1 MSAYKRKKTV
11 LFTRG
16 WLVAIISALGILAFA
31 IAVYSFI
38 RFRQTG
44 SLYVDA
50 SQSQVV
56 ISHPG
61 NMAQFPAGSPIQVE
75 VSATGQKPFTSS
87 ELWIN
92 GVLEGVQAGPP
103 PGLPTLGFSF
113 SWIPASSG
121 TFSLVARAINLDNA
135 TAVSSA
141 VIVFVNPSE
150 KEDQSGP
157 DAGQAYPAVLPAAP
171 AGEINPPAPAPGDA
185 QTPAVEWQGS
195 PADWLTNLTASSV
208 PAAPELAVA
217 ADGCSVKLDIHD
229 LSDNEEGFVLYRQTT
244 ASPYWV
250 HVADLASHFGKGWI
264 ETQDPSLSG
273 GITYYVDAFN
283 SKGQTSS
290 NLALVNIDP
299 QACPAPKPSS
309 NLPVLDLKVQ
319 NLSITDGTEN
329 AYCYTNQG
337 GKYWSRW
344 PEFGFIAPVASGQNA
359 QLLGAPLLL
368 ASLGDS
374 GINPGPQSMDLKL
387 ECWGWRSG
395 TLLSLGQF
403 SQKIDLVSPHAIHVA
418 LTGLAFDVL
427 PDVITA
433 MKNEKFKLGASF
445 APGESLVKDP
455 FTIENLGYFPESD
468 QMPRIAAEVTE
479 NINHCRDHV
488 QDPSYKDAYCA
499 PAPGFNAGPGGVNP
513 QPFLVWDVLDGF
525 CKATG
530 QKECLSLSWW
540 EGFAREYPDPY
551 RPGVFFD
558 VEATFF
564 TGEDYEFPVGWQ
576 TDADQRALK
585 YTPDFPFGQVA
596 CDHSG
601 MILTVAMV
609 VNTSFGTFQGAPSQ
623 WIQTVCPKALGNS
636 VLVEVNFN
644 QLTLAGMDEPAN
656 SVYGQFAALPN
667 GQPATH
673 LLIGWWNGE
682 SPATPYLGP
691 EQSSNGYIGQ
701 MDNGTYPLSQL
712 KLCTAFGGVMCPFTA
727 TYDYFTNNNVLVVT
741 LRGGDALQLFSELYD
756 YNTYSSDDH
765 ICDGNVWVGPRT
777 IEEWAA
783 TVNESIL
790 LIQPEGHAYCSVE
803 VILSAREPGPD

>member
-1 MSAYKRKKTV
+1 MGTYARKKKAPI
-11 LFTRG
+11 TRG
-16 WLVAIISALGILAFA
+16 WIFAIIGGLAVLALA
-31 IAVYSFI
+31 IAAYSFI
-38 RFRQTG
+38 RYRQTG
-44 SLYVDA
+44 SLHADA
-50 SQSQVV
+50 GQSQVV
-56 ISHPG
+56 ITHPG
-61 NMAQFPAGSPIQVE
+61 NMAQFPAGSPIQVG
-75 VSATGQKPFTSS
+75 VAATGQKPFTST

-92 GVLEGVQAGPP
+92 GVLEGVQAGPSS
-103 PGLPTLGFSF
+103 GLTTLASRF

-121 TFSLVARAINLDNA
+121 TFSLVARAINQDDA
-135 TAVSSA
+135 AAVSAA
-141 VIVFVNPSE
+141 VIVVVNPSE
-150 KEDQSGP
+150 KGDQPGP
-157 DAGQAYPAVLPAAP
+157 DAGKGYPDVLPAAP
-171 AGEINPPAPAPGDA
+171 AGEINPAPPAPGDA
-185 QTPAVEWQGS
+185 QTPADEWQGS
-195 PADWLTNLTASSV
+195 PADWLTYLTAGSA

-217 ADGCSVKLDIHD
+217 EDGCNVKLHIHD
-229 LSDNEEGFVLYRQTT
+229 LSDNEEGFALYRQTT

-250 HVADLASHFGKGWI
+250 HVADLASHPDKGWI
-264 ETQDPSLSG
+264 EIQDSNLSG

-283 SKGQTSS
+283 SRGRRSS

-299 QACPAPKPSS
+299 QACPAPEHSS
-309 NLPVLDLKVQ
+309 DLPVLDLKVQ
-319 NLSITDGTEN
+319 NLSLTDGTDN
-329 AYCYTNQG
+329 AYCYTSQG

-344 PEFGFIAPVASGQNA
+344 PEFGFLAPVAAGQNA

-374 GINPGPQSMDLKL
+374 GINPSLQSMDLKL
-387 ECWGWRSG
+387 ECWGWRG
-395 TLLSLGQF
+395 GALLSLGRF
-403 SQKIDLVSPHAIHVA
+403 NQKIELVNPHAIHVA
-418 LTGLAFDVL
+418 LTGLAFDL
-427 PDVITA
+427 FPDVITA
-433 MKNEKFKLGASF
+433 MKSEKYELGASF

-455 FTIENLGYFPESD
+455 YKIENLGYFPESD

-488 QDPSYKDAYCA
+488 QDPSSKDAYCA

-513 QPFLVWDVLDGF
+513 QPYLVWDVLDGF
-525 CKATG
+525 CAAAG

-551 RPGVFFD
+551 HPGVYFD

-564 TGEDYEFPVGWQ
+564 TGEDYEYPVGWQ
-576 TDADQRALK
+576 TDADQRVLK

-609 VNTSFGTFQGAPSQ
+609 VNTSYGTITSAPSQ
-623 WIQTVCPKALGNS
+623 WIQTVCPEALGNS

-644 QLTLAGMDEPAN
+644 QMTLAGMDEPAN
-656 SVYGQFAALPN
+656 DPYGQFAALPN

-682 SPATPYLGP
+682 EPQGLYGKSEGGS
-691 EQSSNGYIGQ
+691 QGFISQI
-701 MDNGTYPLSQL
+701 DNGTYPLSQL
-712 KLCTAFGGVMCPFTA
+712 KLCTAFGGVLCPFTA

-756 YNTYSSDDH
+756 HNTYSADDH

-783 TVNESIL
+783 TVNESVW